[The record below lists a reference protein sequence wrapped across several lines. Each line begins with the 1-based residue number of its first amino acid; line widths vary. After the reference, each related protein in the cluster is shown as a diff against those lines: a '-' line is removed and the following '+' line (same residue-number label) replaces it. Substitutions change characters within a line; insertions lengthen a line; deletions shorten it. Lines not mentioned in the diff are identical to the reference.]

1 MISIRSAQPLDVVQ
15 IHQLIVELAVYE
27 RQPKAVINT
36 PELLSRDLFEDN
48 RCYCWVAELNG
59 RIVGFAL
66 FFYGYSTWKGK
77 TLYLEDIYV
86 QSDYRR
92 HRIGQQLFDQVVE
105 IAKMEGVK
113 RMDWQ
118 VLSWNEPAL
127 KFYEKNKA
135 VLDDEWVNGRL
146 YF

>member
-36 PELLSRDLFEDN
+36 PELLSRDLFEDK

>member
-36 PELLSRDLFEDN
+36 PELLARDLFEDN
-48 RCYCWVAELNG
+48 RCYCWVAEMKG
-59 RIVGFAL
+59 CIVGFAL

>member
-36 PELLSRDLFEDN
+36 PELLARDLFEDN